1 MLPADVVSTVRENP
15 HTAAW
20 IATGLVT
27 AGVAIYVATRPRR
40 STSKNPFR
48 TDSRQPAKEY
58 ESDKSKRDAV
68 LKNGY
73 SEAKLAVAG
82 DKFDAIVIGSG
93 IGGLTTAS
101 ILARA
106 GKKVLVLEQHD
117 QCGGCCHSFT
127 EKGYEFDT
135 GIHYIG
141 ECRNNT
147 GELKLHFRT
156 IFLTLNQ
163 YSVYSQ
169 HSAFC
174 WIKSPTVT
182 WAGPMCVMTSILW
195 YWSKKARIQSKTWP
209 NWTLLSPLVSL

>member
-147 GELKLHFRT
+147 GGLNLH
-156 IFLTLNQ
+156 ILPMFLTLNQ
-163 YSVYSQ
+163 YSGT
-169 HSAFC
+169 HSIPLSAGSNLRR
-174 WIKSPTVT
+174 SPGLGQR
-182 WAGPMCVMTSILW
+182 A
-195 YWSKKARIQSKTWP
+195 
-209 NWTLLSPLVSL
+209 